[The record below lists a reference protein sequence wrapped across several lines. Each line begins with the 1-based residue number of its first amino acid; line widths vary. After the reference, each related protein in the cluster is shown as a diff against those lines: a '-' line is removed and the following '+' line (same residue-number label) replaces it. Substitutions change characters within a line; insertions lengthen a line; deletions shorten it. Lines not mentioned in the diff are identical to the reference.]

1 MSELISKFKNQ
12 ILILLSII
20 ALISFI
26 DSIKKGFFNS
36 CDFQWQPAK
45 LFWDGINHYSKF
57 LTNGKYDFL
66 CQGGEYGHLL
76 NIIYYPFTLFEWEVA
91 RVLWLIVNCFFV
103 ILIPFLICKKFS
115 LSKYKT
121 IVLFLIFITC
131 HPTRVTINYGQQSLL
146 VMFFLILPF
155 IFKSNLSILSSGISS
170 VKYSS
175 GYILFLNF
183 LSKKEY
189 KKFLLATIPYL
200 IGWLIYFSYTKSDPL
215 VNFFE
220 PIIWSLQQEY
230 IRQVTDIYTLGEKY
244 FLNNEKIYK
253 YLYILFIFII
263 NFIILIKI
271 NKLSNNFLKLSL
283 ILICPLI
290 FFPHSIYDYILLFP
304 LACYSL
310 LNFKILINKFNFYY
324 VVYIFFLHRIIKH
337 TLNIDWLYQPL
348 LLLSLII
355 VLFLNIR
362 LNMNR
367 ENKLLAVN

>member
-1 MSELISKFKNQ
+1 MSELITKYKNQ
-12 ILILLSII
+12 ILIFLSLI

-26 DSIKKGFFNS
+26 DSIIKGFFNS

-45 LFWDGINHYSKF
+45 LFWEGTNHYNKF

-91 RVLWLIVNCFFV
+91 RVLWLIINCFLI
-103 ILIPFLICKKFS
+103 ILIALLIFKKFS
-115 LSKYKT
+115 ISKYKT
-121 IVLFLIFITC
+121 IILFLIFITC
-131 HPTRVTINYGQQSLL
+131 HPTRVTINYGQQSLF

-155 IFKSNLSILSSGISS
+155 VFKSNLAILSSGISS

-189 KKFLLATIPYL
+189 KNFFLAIIPYI

-215 VNFFE
+215 INFFE

-230 IRQVTDIYTLGEKY
+230 VRQVADVYTLGETYLLKSQT
-244 FLNNEKIYK
+244 IYK
-253 YLYILFIFII
+253 YLYIVLIFII

-271 NKLSNNFLKLSL
+271 NKIADNFLKFSL

-304 LACYSL
+304 LACFSL
-310 LNFKILINKFNFYY
+310 SNFNILINKFNFYY
-324 VVYIFFLHRIIKH
+324 IIYIFFFHRIIKH
-337 TLNIDWLYQPL
+337 TLNIDWLYQPIL
-348 LLLSLII
+348 LFSLIA

-362 LNMNR
+362 FNIK
-367 ENKLLAVN
+367 EEKK